1 MHLISYP
8 KIFDDHLNKKCLF
21 LAIFFHGLIF
31 LTIFSKSTNQ
41 QIEPQI
47 VNIKIISSQSLKQI
61 SSNNTS
67 NNTSNNNLQPSLR
80 PNSTSTQSN
89 VANSKS
95 ANSKNVD
102 SVESEVIF
110 DAQYL
115 NNPAPIYPSVAKS
128 RGIEGKVLLE
138 VLVSDK
144 GEPLNVKIISSSGS
158 YILDE
163 SAFETV
169 KNWQFIPAKKMGK
182 FVQASVIVPI
192 EFKIET

>member
-21 LAIFFHGLIF
+21 LAVLFHGLIF
-31 LTIFSKSTNQ
+31 LTLYSKSTNQ

-47 VNIKIISSQSLKQI
+47 VNIKIISSQSSKQI
-61 SSNNTS
+61 S
-67 NNTSNNNLQPSLR
+67 SNNNLQPSFHQK
-80 PNSTSTQSN
+80 STSAQSN
-89 VANSKS
+89 VDSSKS
-95 ANSKNVD
+95 SNSKNVD
-102 SVESEVIF
+102 SVQSEVIF

-144 GEPLNVKIISSSGS
+144 GEPLNIKIISSSGS

-169 KNWQFIPAKKMGK
+169 QNWQFIPAKKMGK